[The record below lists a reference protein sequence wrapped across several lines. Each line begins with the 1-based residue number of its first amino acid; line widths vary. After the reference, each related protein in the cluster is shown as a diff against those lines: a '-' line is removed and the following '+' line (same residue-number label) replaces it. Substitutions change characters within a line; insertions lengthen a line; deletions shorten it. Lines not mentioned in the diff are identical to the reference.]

1 MGNPTVWALI
11 LVAGLLSGATAETR
25 QIQVSVTPHAAA
37 ARADAAT
44 PYVLRIDGLRLPGD
58 RSSRLTIFGEAPSKG
73 SPVLGTAEGMGW
85 RGGPKLAPPHNF
97 VIPLSPEARRYF
109 TGRERA
115 RFWVHLEGTT
125 ELRFEKAVVDVSE
138 SR

>member
-1 MGNPTVWALI
+1 MANPGVWAL
-11 LVAGLLSGATAETR
+11 VLLAAVMSGATAETR
-25 QIQVSVTPHAAA
+25 QIQVSVTPRAAA

-58 RSSRLTIFGEAPSKG
+58 RSSRLTIYGEQPTKS

-97 VIPLSPEARRYF
+97 VIPLSPAAGRYLA
-109 TGRERA
+109 GRER
-115 RFWVHLEGTT
+115 
-125 ELRFEKAVVDVSE
+125 
-138 SR
+138 